1 MIFLCLLTS
10 QETCYK
16 SNQALNVYTVF
27 HSLSFNISNIARG
40 SQTLFSSKG
49 FQDHYYSYYK
59 LASKVENAFAVL
71 LFNVLFIKGIWQR
84 P

>member
-49 FQDHYYSYYK
+49 FQDQYYSCYK
-59 LASKVENAFAVL
+59 MASKVENTFAIL
-71 LFNVLFIKGIWQR
+71 LFNVLFIKGIWQW